1 MEYIQ
6 LKGTS
11 LTASRAAFGCM
22 RLAELSVEQAKRQ
35 IEHAMELGINFFDHA
50 DIYGG
55 GSCEEIFAK
64 AVDMKPSVR
73 EKMILQSKCSI
84 RDGYYDASAAYIRKA
99 VDDILARL
107 HTDYLDILL
116 LHRPDALMDP
126 GETAEAL
133 ERLHEQGKV
142 RYFGVSNYNVMQTE
156 LLQKYMKQPL
166 VGNQLQIS
174 LAHTPLIDE
183 GMAVNMDIDQSVL
196 RTGGLLPYCQWKEIN
211 VQAWSPYQKGFFGGS
226 FIGDLE
232 EYGELNSLIDSL
244 ASKYGVSKTGIAAA
258 WLFRHPVNMQ
268 VILGTMN
275 EKHRQEGCEGLD
287 VVLERKEWYDLYR
300 AAGNI
305 IP

>member
-1 MEYIQ
+1 
-6 LKGTS
+6 
-11 LTASRAAFGCM
+11 
-22 RLAELSVEQAKRQ
+22 
-35 IEHAMELGINFFDHA
+35 
-50 DIYGG
+50 
-55 GSCEEIFAK
+55 
-64 AVDMKPSVR
+64 
-73 EKMILQSKCSI
+73 
-84 RDGYYDASAAYIRKA
+84 
-99 VDDILARL
+99 
-107 HTDYLDILL
+107 
-116 LHRPDALMDP
+116 
-126 GETAEAL
+126 
-133 ERLHEQGKV
+133 
-142 RYFGVSNYNVMQTE
+142 
-156 LLQKYMKQPL
+156 MKQPL
-166 VGNQLQIS
+166 VVNQLQIS

-183 GMAVNMDIDQSVL
+183 GLAVNMDIDQSVL

-226 FIGDLE
+226 FIGDLD

-275 EKHRQEGCEGLD
+275 EKHRQEGCGGLD